1 MIAVWNPLL
10 SSTFTVAISDATR
23 GGATSPHVPTAKV
36 PRIRSSS
43 R

>member
-23 GGATSPHVPTAKV
+23 GGRDLTTCAYRQGS
-36 PRIRSSS
+36 
-43 R
+43 